1 MVVLRTFPM
10 GWEVQRLDI
19 DFVQLRNYLI
29 KKYPQ
34 VIIPPLPKVNQKKKL
49 NRKQLYKKKVYYQKF
64 LMCVMKSKVLRG
76 CKFLQDF
83 LREQDQYKFGYDLSV
98 KEQSRGPRKVKQIK
112 TLTGQVLCEASD
124 MAKQFAAGFGG
135 FNSEYQRINNQIS
148 KRCKAIER
156 ASKNLGYQCFGLST
170 ELDNLQDLIRKKTEI
185 PQFSNLYQ
193 RMSDLMRMAGELAL
207 HQGYMV
213 NDSLNAQFKYQRE

>member
-1 MVVLRTFPM
+1 M

-49 NRKQLYKKKVYYQKF
+49 DRKQLHKKKIYYSKF
-64 LMCVMKSKVLRG
+64 LMSVMKSKVLRG

-112 TLTGQVLCEASD
+112 TLTGQILCEASD
-124 MAKQFAAGFGG
+124 MAKQFATGFGE
-135 FNSEYQRINNQIS
+135 FNSEYQRINN
-148 KRCKAIER
+148 
-156 ASKNLGYQCFGLST
+156 
-170 ELDNLQDLIRKKTEI
+170 
-185 PQFSNLYQ
+185 
-193 RMSDLMRMAGELAL
+193 
-207 HQGYMV
+207 
-213 NDSLNAQFKYQRE
+213 

>member
-1 MVVLRTFPM
+1 MVRAQSLMVVLKTYPM

-19 DFVQLRNYLI
+19 DFLQLRNYLI

-49 NRKQLYKKKVYYQKF
+49 TRKQLFKKKVYYQKF
-64 LMCVMKSKVLRG
+64 LSCVMKSKVLRG

-112 TLTGQVLCEASD
+112 TLTGEVLCEASD
-124 MAKQFAAGFGG
+124 MAKQFTNNFGT
-135 FNSEYQRINNQIS
+135 FNSEY
-148 KRCKAIER
+148 
-156 ASKNLGYQCFGLST
+156 
-170 ELDNLQDLIRKKTEI
+170 
-185 PQFSNLYQ
+185 
-193 RMSDLMRMAGELAL
+193 
-207 HQGYMV
+207 
-213 NDSLNAQFKYQRE
+213 